1 MMIMMIRIKG
11 QCTDLV
17 HLIKIIDT
25 MVGKS
30 MQQSIGF
37 VRPEEFLH
45 SALPFFSR
53 FRGDRHHDDV
63 EDSYDG
69 MLVTMSIMVVMM
81 MLVMMMQLRRASM
94 GFAFMAP
101 RICYVRLSLR
111 ICTNPPLPPAL
122 EMVKMMMFVFKFV
135 LIKSGDGG
143 DGLHE
148 GLEDL
153 DQMTIGIIHLGK
165 SERANDD

>member
-1 MMIMMIRIKG
+1 
-11 QCTDLV
+11 
-17 HLIKIIDT
+17 
-25 MVGKS
+25 
-30 MQQSIGF
+30 
-37 VRPEEFLH
+37 
-45 SALPFFSR
+45 
-53 FRGDRHHDDV
+53 
-63 EDSYDG
+63 
-69 MLVTMSIMVVMM
+69 MLVTMSIMVAMM

-111 ICTNPPLPPAL
+111 ICTNPPPLPPV
-122 EMVKMMMFVFKFV
+122 VKMMMFVFKFV

-165 SERANDD
+165 REG

>member
-1 MMIMMIRIKG
+1 
-11 QCTDLV
+11 
-17 HLIKIIDT
+17 
-25 MVGKS
+25 
-30 MQQSIGF
+30 
-37 VRPEEFLH
+37 
-45 SALPFFSR
+45 
-53 FRGDRHHDDV
+53 
-63 EDSYDG
+63 

-81 MLVMMMQLRRASM
+81 MLVMMIQLRRASM

-111 ICTNPPLPPAL
+111 ICTNPPPLPPVAL
-122 EMVKMMMFVFKFV
+122 EMVKVMMFVFKFV
-135 LIKSGDGG
+135 LIKSGDDG

-165 SERANDD
+165 GERANDD